1 MLAILVTKIV
11 NFSVHKLK
19 PHVLESGSLC
29 TLHFLVGSKVKLYL
43 DRESSRFSDKYQK
56 YKHFN

>member
-19 PHVLESGSLC
+19 PHVLESGSL
-29 TLHFLVGSKVKLYL
+29 YPA
-43 DRESSRFSDKYQK
+43 FSGRV
-56 YKHFN
+56 